1 MNRLVFWVIMI
12 AFGLSL
18 AFSQGK
24 PCCKNKS
31 KKAAITCKSNQAS
44 VDGKKENV
52 MINNDQLTNDGGIQC
67 PNSTGINTQNGIN
80 CSNCT
85 KALPWWKFWAK
96 KDKQQSCCKKG
107 TITLDG

>member
-1 MNRLVFWVIMI
+1 MNRLVYWVIMI

-18 AFSQGK
+18 AFTQGK
-24 PCCKNKS
+24 SCCKNKS
-31 KKAAITCKSNQAS
+31 GKSVVSCKLKQTTIA
-44 VDGKKENV
+44 ENKDDV
-52 MINNDQLTNDGGIQC
+52 VTNNAQLTNDGGVQC
-67 PNSTGINTQNGIN
+67 PNIAGINSPNLIN

-96 KDKQQSCCKKG
+96 KDKQQSCCKKE